1 MPNIADLCNST
12 EQDPVFICDFSP
24 PRSGDVSKL
33 EPAKDLIADVISIA
47 YSPGRSPCPDT
58 LASSIWITQNTKSQS
73 LMNLTTRDM
82 NKLAIQNKLLG
93 AEMLGVSNVLAIQGD
108 QFTTK
113 ENSMV
118 KTVNDYTPTNL
129 LMDANNLNRGLD
141 FKGNKLHTPTNLCV
155 GTSINP
161 NKNPNTE
168 TALTYKK
175 VSSGSKFFITQPIF
189 NIQKTLD
196 FQKLF
201 SEKFNSGQIPNV
213 FWGIQIL
220 SHDNFSFSPIPEN
233 LTRDI
238 SKGRTG
244 IDIAIEQIQILLLQK
259 MKFIY
264 LIPTIHSNGK
274 RDYHSAKKVIEFFKS

>member
-1 MPNIADLCNST
+1 MPNIVDLCNFT
-12 EQDPVFICDFSP
+12 KQDPVFICDFSP

-47 YSPGRSPCPDT
+47 YSPGRSPSPDT

-93 AEMLGVSNVLAIQGD
+93 AEILGLNNVLAIQGD
-108 QFTTK
+108 RFSPI

-118 KTVNDYTPTNL
+118 KTVNDYTPTSL
-129 LMDANNLNRGLD
+129 LVDVNNLNRGLD
-141 FKGNKLHTPTNLCV
+141 FKGNKLHAPSNLCV
-155 GTSINP
+155 GTSINL

-168 TALTYKK
+168 TDLTYKK

-189 NIQKTLD
+189 DIQKTLD

-264 LIPTIHSNGK
+264 LIPTIYPNGK
-274 RDYHSAKKVIEFFKS
+274 RDYNSAKKVIEFFKS